1 MFISYIFNAAIS
13 LNFITGRENQKAWNK
28 TREKY
33 MSVERRQIE
42 TDRGSYYNKQDG

>member
-13 LNFITGRENQKAWNK
+13 LNFITGCEKQKAWNK

-33 MSVERRQIE
+33 MSVKRQIE
-42 TDRGSYYNKQDG
+42 TDRRSYYNKQDG